1 MSKKPTVREAT
12 DEDMDRVREVVIA
25 AYGGERMAQL
35 LDALRESSAW
45 LDLAFVA
52 EEKDHVVAAA
62 CYTRA
67 WLDAPNKLVEVLVLC
82 PVAVLPDRQ
91 RGGTGSRLVEESLRM
106 VEHRDEPL
114 VFLEGD
120 PGFFSRVG
128 FIAAPELSFEPPSV
142 RVPDHAFQ
150 VASLPGYEQ
159 ATMTGAVVYPDV
171 WWQQD
176 AVGVRPE
183 A

>member
-1 MSKKPTVREAT
+1 MSKKQTVRKAT
-12 DEDMDRVREVVIA
+12 DEDMERVHEVVVA
-25 AYGGERMAQL
+25 AYGGERMAHL
-35 LDALRESSAW
+35 VEALRESSAW

-91 RGGTGSRLVEESLRM
+91 RGGTGSLLVRESLQLI
-106 VEHRDEPL
+106 EHRDEPL

-128 FIAAPELSFEPPSV
+128 FIPGQELGFAPPST
-142 RVPDHAFQ
+142 RVPEHAFQ